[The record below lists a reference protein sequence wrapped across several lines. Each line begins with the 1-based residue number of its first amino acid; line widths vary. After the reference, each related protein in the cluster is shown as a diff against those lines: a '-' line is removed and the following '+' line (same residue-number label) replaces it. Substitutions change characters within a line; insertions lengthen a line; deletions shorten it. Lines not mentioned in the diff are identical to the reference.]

1 MIDMMGKHYKKMLN
15 GMVRKEKEILRKR
28 KKKSRG
34 KAISKE
40 EPWFLYILQCKDGT
54 LYTGITKDIDRRCK
68 MHNDG
73 KGASYTRTRRPVVLL
88 YRENCTSRTQALV
101 RECQIKSFPR
111 EKKLALVS
119 S

>member
-1 MIDMMGKHYKKMLN
+1 MLSV
-15 GMVRKEKEILRKR
+15 MVEKEEALLRRR
-28 KKKSRG
+28 KKKKRG
-34 KAISKE
+34 KSVPKE

-54 LYTGITKDIDRRCK
+54 LYTGITKDIERRCK

>member
-1 MIDMMGKHYKKMLN
+1 MLSV
-15 GMVRKEKEILRKR
+15 MVEKEEALLRRR
-28 KKKSRG
+28 KKKKRG
-34 KAISKE
+34 KPVPKD

-88 YRENCTSRTQALV
+88 YRENCVSRTQALV
-101 RECQIKSFPR
+101 RECQIKSYPR